1 MFWLF
6 RCNGDPM
13 IRKLFQK
20 FCQLCCLCFC
30 QYFKHLPRQFL
41 CKSAAIGNTYR
52 VTQVFHHQ
60 LLVTVFK
67 FQVSA
72 MTSCRF
78 FRKYSCSCVLS
89 TPFTVSAD
97 SSQFLEHPGQFF
109 FVSFIVIFLLFFY
122 KDSLS
127 SQCPSGSPEGI
138 GTGCHLR
145 DQTFFILIQRH
156 PYRAG
161 STVLFVPAVLHG
173 HRAQ

>member
-52 VTQVFHHQ
+52 VMQVFHHQ

-109 FVSFIVIFLLFFY
+109 FVSFIVIFPPLLLQGFPFFAMSFR
-122 KDSLS
+122 KPRRHRHRL
-127 SQCPSGSPEGI
+127 PP
-138 GTGCHLR
+138 
-145 DQTFFILIQRH
+145 QRSNIFYSNSKA
-156 PYRAG
+156 P
-161 STVLFVPAVLHG
+161 V
-173 HRAQ
+173 